1 MSTTKLITTY
11 QFRIKDSNKALK
23 KALMVLSGKVNFVWN
38 YINALQQK
46 DLRPYKNLKKPS
58 WFNQYDLQ
66 DYTKGTSKLLNLPA
80 QTIQA
85 IQEEYV
91 TRRVQFKKPWLKFR
105 TNRKNRNLP
114 WIPIK
119 AQDLKIVD
127 KTTGVFGF
135 NGLKLKTWYSD
146 YIPSNAKI
154 TNGSITRDNLGHWFI
169 NITVKYEL
177 TDSEVL
183 ALTSVGQNITSSDP
197 GLNPLMTLCIE
208 EPNGSKTYREI
219 EPPKYYRDSQEKLGK
234 QQRARRF
241 KQARKTNKKIKNQ
254 RKDFTNKFVHELV
267 MDNKEI
273 VIGLVDLQKLVKS
286 TLKGH
291 SKAWYDNA
299 LGSFN
304 SKLKTKAYK
313 HNVGYNEVEERVVK
327 STQTCSNCG
336 SVTGP
341 KGLKGL
347 RVSKWQCFECGF
359 VHLRNQNS
367 TLNQSQ
373 LVELTKSYVS
383 LEKWYCLMDN

>member
-1 MSTTKLITTY
+1 MPTTKLITTY
-11 QFRIKDSNKALK
+11 QFRIKDSNKALR

-38 YINALQQK
+38 YINDLQQQKVKNK
-46 DLRPYKNLKKPS
+46 DS
-58 WFNQYDLQ
+58 WLSAFDLQ
-66 DYTKGTSKLLNLPA
+66 DYTKGTSKLLNIPA
-80 QTIQA
+80 QTIQS

-127 KTTGVFGF
+127 KTNGVFGY

-146 YIPSNAKI
+146 YIPNNAKI
-154 TNGSITRDNLGHWFI
+154 TNCSITRDNLDNWFI

-177 TDSEVL
+177 TNSEVL
-183 ALTSVGQNITSSDP
+183 ALTSSGQNTTSSDH
-197 GLNPLMTLCIE
+197 GLNPMMTLCIE
-208 EPNGSKTYREI
+208 EPDGSISYKELD
-219 EPPKYYRDSQEKLGK
+219 PPKFYRDSQKKLGK

-241 KQARKTNKKIKNQ
+241 NQAKKTHKKIKNQ
-254 RKDFTNKFVHELV
+254 RKDFTNKLVHELV
-267 MDNKEI
+267 MDNKDI
-273 VIGLVDLQKLVKS
+273 IIGIVDLQKLVKS
-286 TLKGH
+286 SLKGH

-304 SKLKTKAYK
+304 SKLKTKAQK
-313 HNVGYNEVEERVVK
+313 HSVGYHEVDEKVVK

-367 TLNQSQ
+367 AKNHMLAW
-373 LVELTKSYVS
+373 KSGNV
-383 LEKWYCLMDN
+383 

>member
-11 QFRIKDSNKALK
+11 QYRIKDSNKALR

-38 YINALQQK
+38 YINDLQQQKVKNK
-46 DLRPYKNLKKPS
+46 DS
-58 WFNQYDLQ
+58 WLSAFDLQ
-66 DYTKGTSKLLNLPA
+66 DYTKGTSKLLNIPA
-80 QTIQA
+80 QTIQS

-127 KTTGVFGF
+127 KTNGVFGY

-146 YIPSNAKI
+146 YIPNNAKI
-154 TNGSITRDNLGHWFI
+154 TNCSITRDNLDNWFI

-177 TDSEVL
+177 TNSEVL
-183 ALTSVGQNITSSDP
+183 ALTSSGQNTTSSDH
-197 GLNPLMTLCIE
+197 GLNPMMTLCIE
-208 EPNGSKTYREI
+208 EPDGSISYKELD
-219 EPPKYYRDSQEKLGK
+219 PPKFYRDSQKKLGK

-241 KQARKTNKKIKNQ
+241 NQAKKTHKKIKNQ
-254 RKDFTNKFVHELV
+254 RKDFTNKLVHELV
-267 MDNKEI
+267 MDNKDI
-273 VIGLVDLQKLVKS
+273 IIGIVDLQKLVKS
-286 TLKGH
+286 SLKGH

-367 TLNQSQ
+367 AKNHMLAW
-373 LVELTKSYVS
+373 KSGNV
-383 LEKWYCLMDN
+383 

>member
-11 QFRIKDSNKALK
+11 QYRIKDSNKALR

-38 YINALQQK
+38 YINDLQQQKVKNK
-46 DLRPYKNLKKPS
+46 DSWPS
-58 WFNQYDLQ
+58 AFDLQ
-66 DYTKGTSKLLNLPA
+66 DYTKGTSKVLNLPA

-91 TRRVQFKKPWLKFR
+91 IRRTQFKKPWLKFR

-119 AQDLKIVD
+119 TQDLKLID
-127 KTTGVFGF
+127 RSHGVFGF

-146 YIPSNAKI
+146 YIPANAKI
-154 TNGSITRDNLGHWFI
+154 TNGSLTRDNLGHWFI

-177 TDSEVL
+177 TNNEVL
-183 ALTSVGQNITSSDP
+183 ALTSAGQNITSSDP
-197 GLNPLMTLCIE
+197 GLNPMMTLCIE
-208 EPNGSKTYREI
+208 EPNGNVVYKEI

-241 KQARKTNKKIKNQ
+241 KQSRKTNKKIKNQ
-254 RKDFTNKFVHELV
+254 RKDFTNKLVNQIV

-273 VIGLVDLQKLVKS
+273 VIGIVDLQKLVKS
-286 TLKGH
+286 SLKGH
-291 SKAWYDNA
+291 SKAWLDNA

-313 HNVGYNEVEERVVK
+313 HSVGYNEVDEKVVK
-327 STQTCSNCG
+327 STQTCSNCKCI
-336 SVTGP
+336 TGP

-347 RVSKWQCFECGF
+347 RVSKWKCFECGF
-359 VHLRNQNS
+359 EHLRNQNS
-367 TLNQSQ
+367 ALNHM
-373 LVELTKSYVS
+373 LAWKSGIV
-383 LEKWYCLMDN
+383 

>member
-1 MSTTKLITTY
+1 MPTTKLITTY
-11 QFRIKDSNKALK
+11 QFRIKDSNKALR

-38 YINALQQK
+38 YINDLQQQKVKNK
-46 DLRPYKNLKKPS
+46 DHWPS
-58 WFNQYDLQ
+58 AFDLQ
-66 DYTKGTSKLLNLPA
+66 EYTKGTSKLLNISA

-91 TRRVQFKKPWLKFR
+91 IRRTQFKKPWLKFR

-119 AQDLKIVD
+119 AQDLKIID
-127 KTTGVFGF
+127 RSNGVFGF

-146 YIPSNAKI
+146 YIPANAKI

-241 KQARKTNKKIKNQ
+241 KQARKTHKKIKNQ
-254 RKDFTNKFVHELV
+254 RKDFTNKLVHSLV

-286 TLKGH
+286 ALKGH

-304 SKLKTKAYK
+304 SKLKTKAQK
-313 HNVGYNEVEERVVK
+313 HSVGYHEVDEKVVK

-367 TLNQSQ
+367 AKNHMLAW
-373 LVELTKSYVS
+373 KSGNV
-383 LEKWYCLMDN
+383 

>member
-1 MSTTKLITTY
+1 MSTTKFITTY
-11 QFRIKDSNKALK
+11 QYRIKDSNKALRK
-23 KALMVLSGKVNFVWN
+23 SLMVLSGKVNFVWN
-38 YINALQQK
+38 YINDLQQQKVKNK
-46 DLRPYKNLKKPS
+46 DS
-58 WFNQYDLQ
+58 WLSAFDLQ

-146 YIPSNAKI
+146 YIPSHAKI
-154 TNGSITRDNLGHWFI
+154 TNGTLTRDNLGHWFI

-177 TDSEVL
+177 TDNEML
-183 ALTSVGQNITSSDP
+183 ALTSSGQNTTSSDH
-197 GLNPLMTLCIE
+197 GLNPMMTLCIE
-208 EPNGSKTYREI
+208 EADGSISYQELD
-219 EPPKYYRDSQEKLGK
+219 PPKYYRNSQEKLGK

-241 KQARKTNKKIKNQ
+241 NQARKTHKKIKNQ
-254 RKDFTNKFVHELV
+254 RKDFTNKLVHELV
-267 MDNKEI
+267 MDNKDI
-273 VIGLVDLQKLVKS
+273 VIGIVDLKKLVKTS
-286 TLKGH
+286 LKGH

-304 SKLKTKAYK
+304 SKLRYKAQK
-313 HNVGYNEVEERVVK
+313 HSVGYHEVEEKVVK
-327 STQTCSNCG
+327 STQTCSNCN

-347 RVSKWQCFECGF
+347 RVSKWQCFKCGF
-359 VHLRNQNS
+359 EHIRNRNS
-367 TLNQSQ
+367 ALNHM
-373 LVELTKSYVS
+373 LAWKSGIV
-383 LEKWYCLMDN
+383 

>member
-1 MSTTKLITTY
+1 MSTTKFITTY
-11 QFRIKDSNKALK
+11 QFRIKDSNKALR

-38 YINALQQK
+38 YINDLQQK
-46 DLRPYKNLKKPS
+46 KVKNKDS
-58 WFNQYDLQ
+58 WLSAFDLQ

-146 YIPSNAKI
+146 YIPSHAKI
-154 TNGSITRDNLGHWFI
+154 TNASIVKDNLGHWFI

-177 TDSEVL
+177 TDNEML
-183 ALTSVGQNITSSDP
+183 ALTSAGQNTTSSDH
-197 GLNPLMTLCIE
+197 GLNPMMTLCIE
-208 EPNGSKTYREI
+208 EPDGSKTYKEI
-219 EPPKYYRDSQEKLGK
+219 EPPKYYREAEENLGK

-241 KQARKTNKKIKNQ
+241 NQARKTHKKIKNQ
-254 RKDFTNKFVHELV
+254 RKDFTNKLVHELV
-267 MDNKEI
+267 MDNKDI
-273 VIGLVDLQKLVKS
+273 VIGIVDLKKLVKS
-286 TLKGH
+286 SLKGH
-291 SKAWYDNA
+291 SKAWHDNA

-304 SKLKTKAYK
+304 SKLKTKAQK
-313 HNVGYNEVEERVVK
+313 HSVGYHEVEEKVVK
-327 STQTCSNCG
+327 STQTCSNCN

-347 RVSKWQCFECGF
+347 RVSKWQCFKCGF
-359 VHLRNQNS
+359 EHIRNRNS
-367 TLNQSQ
+367 ALNHM
-373 LVELTKSYVS
+373 LAWKSGIV
-383 LEKWYCLMDN
+383 